1 MTQKEKLGR
10 AIQLAMLMKSV
21 ASSLRYDAKD
31 YDCRFPLEH
40 AKRLEEAADAY
51 LKLK

>member
-10 AIQLAMLMKSV
+10 ARQMAMQIKSV
-21 ASSLRYDAKD
+21 ATSLRYDAMD
-31 YDCRFPLEH
+31 YDCKFPLSH
-40 AKRLEEAADAY
+40 AKRLEEIAEGY

>member
-1 MTQKEKLGR
+1 MTQKEKIGK
-10 AIQLAMLMKSV
+10 AIQMAFLMKSV

-31 YDCRFPLEH
+31 YDCKFPLSH
-40 AKRLEEAADAY
+40 AKRLEEIADEF

>member
-1 MTQKEKLGR
+1 MTF
-10 AIQLAMLMKSV
+10 LMKSV

-31 YDCRFPLEH
+31 YDCKFPLEY
-40 AKRLEEAADAY
+40 AKRLEQAADEF